1 MSNTAKSVLR
11 PRQACRKAGHYRS
24 MMKKWIKI
32 MCLVLLISNLT
43 QLKAGQTTYQNDKV
57 TLNAQNTPLKEVLRK
72 IEQQTSYL
80 FIYAKNIDATRPVS
94 LNVQQQSVSV
104 VLDRILAPLNLAY
117 RVEGQHITIINQ
129 KAPEKKPTSTGQT
142 RQLRGRIIDGKTGEP
157 ISGASIRIQGTT
169 EGTNT
174 DKDGLYTLRTTIQ
187 EGVLI
192 MSYVGYNE
200 LEVKVNSKENFYEG
214 ALYEKINDLNET
226 VVVAYGTQRKISNIG
241 AQATMKTSD
250 LKIPSSNLTAT
261 LAGRLG
267 GVISVQRSGEPGKN
281 SADIWIR
288 GIATPNSATP
298 LILVDGV
305 ERSFNDIDPED
316 VESLTIL
323 KDASATAVYGVRGAN
338 GVIII
343 RTKPGKIGKPTI
355 NGDYYESFIKFTKRV
370 ELTDGVGYMQ
380 AANEAL
386 INDGLTPKYTN
397 EYIENTRLGRDPY
410 LYPDVDWLRETFND
424 WGHNRRANVNVRGGS
439 EKATYYAS
447 VSYYNEIGMM
457 ATDKTITG
465 YNSKMKYDRYN
476 FTTNIAINAT
486 ATTKV
491 EIGAQGYLGEG
502 NYAAIGSHDVY
513 NSAMGIS
520 PVDYPKMFYVRGEPF
535 VPGINPNG
543 GFRNPY
549 ADATRRGYNNV
560 SKNQVYSNLRV
571 TQDLDMITPN
581 LKLSGMFAYDVYNE
595 VSLNQSRREST
606 YYFTDISVP
615 YDMEGYPILTKT
627 YTGSDVL
634 DYSQGSKGNKKTYL
648 EASFNY
654 DRAFGDHRVS
664 GLLLYNQQQ
673 RLEYPQGTLEN
684 AIPYRMRGLAG
695 RATYSW
701 KDRYFAEFNIGY
713 TGAENF
719 SPKKRYGTF
728 PAYGV
733 GWVVSNEKFWE
744 PLSGIFSFLKFRY
757 TDGRIG
763 NSNVSDRRFMYL
775 DQIKGNGSFGYV
787 FGPNG
792 EKYGGYEIVNNAVD
806 LTWEESRKQD
816 FGIDMRFF
824 GDDLSIVIDLFKER
838 RSNILI
844 KRENSIPSFIGFN
857 MASPYGNVGIVEN
870 KGLDGTI
877 EYNRRINKNWS
888 VSLRGNFTYNNDK
901 WVKGDLPEQRYP
913 WMNQIGQKILG
924 QTGYIAEGLFT
935 QAQIDDMDRWNAL
948 SDEDKLI
955 TPRPFA
961 SQFGNVKAGD
971 IRYKDLNNDG
981 KIDAYDKTYINRGD
995 VPAIVYGFGFTVK
1008 YKELSVGA
1016 LFQGVAKA
1024 QRILRGNSIQPF
1036 NGGGGAGNLYAN
1048 IEDRWTVDNPNQD
1061 AFYPRLSYGAE
1072 TADNQNNFQPSTWWV
1087 RDMDFLRLKTLQI
1100 SYNLPKS
1107 WASRLSLKNAAV
1119 YMMGY
1124 NLFTITKFKLWDPEL
1139 NTDNGS
1145 QYPNTSSMS
1154 LGVNFTF

>member
-1 MSNTAKSVLR
+1 MNRTAKSALPPSRVR
-11 PRQACRKAGHYRS
+11 RQGDYYKRL
-24 MMKKWIKI
+24 IKI
-32 MCLVLLISNLT
+32 LCLALAISFCM
-43 QLKAGQTTYQNDKV
+43 QVKASVYQNDKV
-57 TLNAQNTPLKEVLRK
+57 TLNVQNTSLKEVLRK

-80 FIYAKNIDATRPVS
+80 FIYAKDIDATRDVS
-94 LNVQQQSVSV
+94 INVQNESISV
-104 VLDRILAPLNLAY
+104 VLSRILSPLDLSY
-117 RVEGQHITIINQ
+117 KTEGKHITIVRQ
-129 KAPEKKPTSTGQT
+129 KVPEKKPALQSAS
-142 RQLRGRIIDGKTGEP
+142 RVLHGRVIDGKTQEP
-157 ISGASIRIQGTT
+157 IAGASVRVEGTT
-169 EGTNT
+169 TGTNT
-174 DKDGLYTLRTTIQ
+174 DKDGIYDLKTNIK
-187 EGVLI
+187 EGVLRI
-192 MSYVGYNE
+192 SYIGYND
-200 LEVKVNSKENFYEG
+200 LEIKVNTKDNFYEA
-214 ALYEKINDLNET
+214 ALYEKVNDLNET

-261 LAGRLG
+261 LAGRLA
-267 GVISVQRSGEPGKN
+267 GVISVQRTGEPGKN

-288 GIATPNSATP
+288 GIATPNSSSP

-343 RTKPGKIGKPTI
+343 KTKPGKIGKPTI
-355 NGDYYESFIKFTKRV
+355 NGDYYESFIQFTKKV
-370 ELTDGVGYMQ
+370 DLTDGIGYMQ

-386 INDGLTPKYTN
+386 INDGLTPKYPQQ
-397 EYIENTRLGRDPY
+397 YIDNTKLGRDPY
-410 LYPDVDWLRETFND
+410 LYPNVDWLDETFND

-439 EKATYYAS
+439 ENATYYAS
-447 VSYYNEIGMM
+447 VSYYNEVGMM
-457 ATDKTITG
+457 ATDKGITG
-465 YNSKMKYDRYN
+465 YNSRTKYDRYN
-476 FTTNIAINAT
+476 FTTNVAINAT

-502 NYAAIGSHDVY
+502 NYSAITSQDVY
-513 NSAMGIS
+513 NSAMSIS
-520 PVDYPKMFYVRGEPF
+520 PVDYPKMFYVNGEPF

-560 SKNQVYSNLRV
+560 AKNQVYSNLRV
-571 TQDLDMITPN
+571 TQDLDMLTQG
-581 LKLSGMFAYDVYNE
+581 LKFSGMFAYDVYNE

-606 YYFTDISVP
+606 YYFTDINVP
-615 YDMEGYPILTKT
+615 YDMDGYPILTKT

-634 DYSQGSKGNKKTYL
+634 GYSQSSKGNKKTYL
-648 EASFNY
+648 EGSFTY

-673 RLEYPQGTLEN
+673 RLEYPQNTLEN

-733 GWVVSNEKFWE
+733 GWAVSNEKFWE
-744 PLSGIFSFLKFRY
+744 PLSGFFSLLKFRY

-763 NSNVSDRRFMYL
+763 NSNVIDRRFMYL
-775 DQIKGNGSFGYV
+775 DQITGNGDYGYV
-787 FGPNG
+787 WGPNG
-792 EKYGGYEIVNNAVD
+792 NKYGGYEIVNNAVD
-806 LTWEESRKQD
+806 LVWEEARKQD
-816 FGIDMRFF
+816 LGIDMKFF
-824 GDDLSIVIDLFKER
+824 GDALSIVFDLFRER
-838 RSNILI
+838 RSNILL
-844 KRENSIPSFIGFN
+844 KRENSIPSFIGYN

-870 KGLDGTI
+870 KGFDGTI
-877 EYNRRINKNWS
+877 EYNKHINKDWS

-901 WVKGDLPEQRYP
+901 WIKGDLPDQRYP

-924 QTGYIAEGLFT
+924 ATGYIAEGLFT
-935 QAQIDDMDRWNAL
+935 QAQIDDMTRWDAL

-961 SQFGNVKAGD
+961 SQFGNAKAGD

-981 KIDAYDKTYINRGD
+981 KIDAYDKTYISRGD
-995 VPAIVYGFGFTVK
+995 VPAIVYGFGFTVMW
-1008 YKELSVGA
+1008 KELSFSA
-1016 LFQGVAKA
+1016 LFQGAAKA
-1024 QRILRGNSIQPF
+1024 QRILNGSSILPF
-1036 NGGGGAGNLYAN
+1036 NGGGGAGNLYSN
-1048 IEDRWTVDNPNQD
+1048 IEDRWTADNPSQNV
-1061 AFYPRLSYGAE
+1061 FYPRLSYGAE

-1087 RDMDFLRLKTLQI
+1087 RDMDFLRLKTLQV
-1100 SYNLPKS
+1100 SYNLPKR
-1107 WASRLSLKNAAV
+1107 WAEKLSLKNAAV

-1124 NLFTITKFKLWDPEL
+1124 NLFTFTKFKLWDPEL

-1145 QYPNTSSMS
+1145 KYPNTSSMS
-1154 LGVNFTF
+1154 IGINFTF